1 MKPFCTAAVLA
12 VSLCVWGCQ
21 ATPYQRA
28 RVAFG
33 RGYADKRLSDDTFH
47 VAFTANYTTSVNTLR
62 EYLYRRAAEL
72 TLRHG
77 FRYFTVIREPR
88 PLVEYKIGYN
98 SREDAEAGVDAK
110 ETEMPAW
117 GTLQMTI
124 QCFRHV
130 FPTADMP
137 LTDVKAY
144 LIRRDTD
151 FSPGEFLSASSLPS
165 SSLAE

>member
-1 MKPFCTAAVLA
+1 MKPFCTVVVLA
-12 VSLCVWGCQ
+12 ISLGVWGCE

-33 RGYADKRLSDDTFH
+33 RGYADKKLSDDTFH
-47 VAFTANYTTSVNTLR
+47 VAFTANYTTSADTLC

-88 PLVEYKIGYN
+88 PLVEYKIGYS
-98 SREDAEAGVDAK
+98 SREDAEAGIDAK
-110 ETEMPAW
+110 EAEMPAW

-130 FPTADMP
+130 FPTADVH
-137 LTDVKAY
+137 LTDAKAY

-151 FSPGEFLSASSLPS
+151 FSPGELFSTSLLPS

>member
-1 MKPFCTAAVLA
+1 MKPFCTTLVLA

-33 RGYADKRLSDDTFH
+33 RGYADKKLSDDIFH
-47 VAFTANYTTSVNTLR
+47 VAFTANYTTSADTLC

-72 TLRHG
+72 TLQHG
-77 FRYFTVIREPR
+77 FRYFAVVREPR
-88 PLVEYKIGYN
+88 PLVEYRIVYN
-98 SREDAEAGVDAK
+98 SREDEEAAIDAK
-110 ETEMPAW
+110 EAEMPAW

-130 FPTADMP
+130 FPTADMR
-137 LTDVKAY
+137 LTDAQAHLAK
-144 LIRRDTD
+144 RDTG
-151 FSPGEFLSASSLPS
+151 FRPGELLSTSSLPS